1 MQRLRPPRLAVK
13 GQVVIRKEAFLE
25 VFMNLASYQARLRSA
40 RRPVIVD
47 FWAPWCVPCRT
58 IKPILKRLAQEY
70 QGKVDLWE
78 INADENPEL
87 LTSLKI
93 YGIPTLIAYQN
104 GKEVVRYVGARPAGD
119 LRSLFQHLVVGK
131 VPPRLSTPTRL
142 VRITLALGM
151 AVIGWLNQPSWPF
164 YVLAGLIFFSAIYDR
179 CPVWRAVSSWAK
191 EQFERYRAR
200 RLT

>member
-1 MQRLRPPRLAVK
+1 
-13 GQVVIRKEAFLE
+13 
-25 VFMNLASYQARLRSA
+25 MNLASYQARLRSV
-40 RRPVIVD
+40 RRPVVVD

-70 QGKVDLWE
+70 QGKVELWE

-87 LTSLKI
+87 LTGLKI

-104 GKEVVRYVGARPAGD
+104 GQEVVRYVGARPAGD
-119 LRSLFQHLVVGK
+119 LRSLFKHLVEGK
-131 VPPRLSTPTRL
+131 TPPRLSTPTRL

-191 EQFERYRAR
+191 EQFEKYRVR